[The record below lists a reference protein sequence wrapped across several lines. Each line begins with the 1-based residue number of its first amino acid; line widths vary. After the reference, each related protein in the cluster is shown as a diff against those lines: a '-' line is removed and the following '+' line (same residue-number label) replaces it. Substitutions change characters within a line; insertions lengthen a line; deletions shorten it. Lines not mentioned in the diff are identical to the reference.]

1 MATSEMYQKQ
11 VALLVQA
18 LPHIAEEPDFALKG
32 GTAINLFVRD
42 LPRLSVDIDLTYL
55 PIEDRTTSLTAID
68 AAIGRVATRLRD
80 RIPRARVTLG
90 HLRPEGVATKLVLR
104 AGGVQIKV
112 EVTPVLR
119 GCVHEPKLMATVPTV
134 EEAFGFAE
142 VLVVS
147 FEDLYAGKM
156 VAALDRQHPR
166 DLFDIQGLLAAE
178 GLTKALRNTFPVYV
192 ASHNRPA
199 VELLSPRQKDI
210 ESELRNRFDGMTRE
224 PVSLTDLLATRDEL
238 VSQAVKQMPDDH
250 RHFLVSIERGEPD
263 WDAMNTPHVK
273 DLPAIRWKLTN
284 IMELS
289 EEVREAN
296 AEALAKTWS

>member
-1 MATSEMYQKQ
+1 MATSEIYQKQ

-55 PIEDRTTSLTAID
+55 PIEDRTNSLAAID
-68 AAIGRVATRLRD
+68 AAIGRVAARLRD
-80 RIPRARVTLG
+80 RIPGARVTLG

-104 AGGVQIKV
+104 AGGTQIKV

-166 DLFDIQGLLAAE
+166 DLFDIRGLLAAE
-178 GLTKALRNTFPVYV
+178 GLTEALRNTFPIYV
-192 ASHNRPA
+192 VSHNRPA
-199 VELLSPRQKDI
+199 VELLSPRHRDI
-210 ESELRNRFDGMTRE
+210 ESELRTRFDGMTRE
-224 PVSLTDLLATRDEL
+224 PVSLTDLLAARDEL
-238 VSQAVKQMPDDH
+238 VSQAVTHMPDHH
-250 RHFLVSIERGEPD
+250 RHFLVSVERGEPD
-263 WDAMNTPHVK
+263 WDAMNTPRVK
-273 DLPAIRWKLTN
+273 DLPAVRWKLIN

-289 EEVREAN
+289 EEVRKAN
-296 AEALAKTWS
+296 AEALAKIWS